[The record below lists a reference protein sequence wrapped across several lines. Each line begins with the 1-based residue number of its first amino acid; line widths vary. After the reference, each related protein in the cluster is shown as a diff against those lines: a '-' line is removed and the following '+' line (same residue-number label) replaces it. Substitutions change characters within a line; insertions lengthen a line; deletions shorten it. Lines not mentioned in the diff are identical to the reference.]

1 MIVIAG
7 GGIGGLTL
15 GCALSRAGKSFRIF
29 ERASELRAVGAGIA
43 LSPNAFQALAHVG
56 IEDQVRKCGWDLG
69 IAEMCDSKG
78 RILIRVQMPKIAAGL
93 TSAMT
98 RAKLQQVLLGAL
110 G

>member
-1 MIVIAG
+1 
-7 GGIGGLTL
+7 
-15 GCALSRAGKSFRIF
+15 
-29 ERASELRAVGAGIA
+29 
-43 LSPNAFQALAHVG
+43 SPNAFQALAHVG

-98 RAKLQQVLLGAL
+98 RAKLQQVLLSAL
-110 G
+110 GTKVETGRTVVGYQSFAGGVRVCTADGEQVDAEL